1 MPLHAE
7 RPIVRVEHSSM
18 RTIETRN
25 TENLF
30 GLWSVFARCS
40 PAMED
45 GKRYENMAWRLW
57 SRETFC
63 CQPDHAAS
71 PQWAFGPQLPAELPE
86 LSSSVA
92 SDDSHLDTALAT
104 ASATATSARC
114 DSASAPRPDL
124 RRHDSATSH
133 ARGKHLTPIGLEKV
147 VNSIQEKKFLEPL
160 SPLPPQLAA
169 PAPTHPAHAAPPRP
183 ASPPAPARRM
193 PESSTSTVATT
204 LPDSD
209 PPMSPPVGSE
219 ASTSTDMSQ
228 HSVVRGFER
237 GHISTSIRSTASLN
251 PAPIL
256 KTSASFVARPPPSR
270 LELAK
275 KRQPM
280 FTLGGSSDEDAA
292 SSFEAYSLRQRTSLT
307 EHMRTLPPAM
317 KKTTSFKQEVSTRTY
332 HDMTSESE
340 AAIETDTDDD
350 DDDDD
355 GYLDESAIEDE
366 GSEWEDEGDD
376 EHNSGMPSPTTE
388 SAMFRRIESKSNL
401 TSHRSLLTTALH
413 EGDRAR
419 QLQNEASRSTSA
431 IGRSRTT
438 TPNGPSTGNSPQE
451 DGLMMRQPTRAKPII
466 QTTSNHYPPA
476 MSPRTTR
483 RAMLQSEL
491 TSSLR
496 QNLLWERQ
504 QKNATS
510 NAVAKRQQSAIS
522 LPALRR
528 AATTSNIT
536 TMNPEAHPT
545 QERLIIPFM
554 DDARYNSLNQDVY
567 SAGINQYH
575 QAGW

>member
-63 CQPDHAAS
+63 CQPDNLVS
-71 PQWAFGPQLPAELPE
+71 PQWSFEQQLPAEMPE
-86 LSSSVA
+86 LSTSVA
-92 SDDSHLDTALAT
+92 SDDFNLDTAITT
-104 ASATATSARC
+104 ASRS
-114 DSASAPRPDL
+114 DSTSAPRPDL
-124 RRHDSATSH
+124 RRHDSASSH
-133 ARGKHLTPIGLEKV
+133 ARGKHMTPIGLEKV

-169 PAPTHPAHAAPPRP
+169 PIAEKQKPAEAPTPRP
-183 ASPPAPARRM
+183 ASPPTTARRI
-193 PESSTSTVATT
+193 PESSSSTVATVQ
-204 LPDSD
+204 DSE
-209 PPMSPPVGSE
+209 PMSPPVGSE
-219 ASTSTDMSQ
+219 ASTSTDMSH

-237 GHISTSIRSTASLN
+237 GHISTSVRSSTSLN
-251 PAPIL
+251 PTPIL
-256 KTSASFVARPPPSR
+256 KTSASFVARQPPSR
-270 LELAK
+270 LELGK

-292 SSFEAYSLRQRTSLT
+292 SSFEAYSLRQRSSLT
-307 EHMRTLPPAM
+307 DNIRKAPPM

-332 HDMTSESE
+332 HDVTSDSD
-340 AAIETDTDDD
+340 AAIESDSEDDV
-350 DDDDD
+350 
-355 GYLDESAIEDE
+355 DESAIEEEDSEDGEWDDVDE
-366 GSEWEDEGDD
+366 EE
-376 EHNSGMPSPTTE
+376 SGPASPKQNN
-388 SAMFRRIESKSNL
+388 MFDRVESKSNLL

-413 EGDRAR
+413 EGDRAK

-431 IGRSRTT
+431 IRRSRTT
-438 TPNGPSTGNSPQE
+438 TPNGPSCGNSPQE
-451 DGLMMRQPTRAKPII
+451 EGLMMRSQSRAKPII
-466 QTTSNHYPPA
+466 QTTSNNYTPA

-536 TMNPEAHPT
+536 NANAEAQPT
-545 QERLIIPFM
+545 QDRVKPFM
-554 DDARYNSLNQDVY
+554 DDAKFNSLNHDVY

>member
-63 CQPDHAAS
+63 CQPDNLVA
-71 PQWAFGPQLPAELPE
+71 PQWSFEQQLPAEMPE
-86 LSSSVA
+86 LSTSVA
-92 SDDSHLDTALAT
+92 SDDSNLLESALT
-104 ASATATSARC
+104 TTTSRS
-114 DSASAPRPDL
+114 DSSSASRPDF

-133 ARGKHLTPIGLEKV
+133 ARGKHMTPIGLEKV

-169 PAPTHPAHAAPPRP
+169 PVAADAPTPRP
-183 ASPPAPARRM
+183 ASSPTTARRI

-204 LPDSD
+204 HGSE
-209 PPMSPPVGSE
+209 PMSPPVGSE
-219 ASTSTDMSQ
+219 ASTSTDMSH

-237 GHISTSIRSTASLN
+237 GHISTSVRSSTSLN
-251 PAPIL
+251 PTPIL
-256 KTSASFVARPPPSR
+256 KTSSSFVARPPPSK
-270 LELAK
+270 LELGK
-275 KRQPM
+275 KKQPM

-292 SSFEAYSLRQRTSLT
+292 SSFEAYSLKQRSSLT
-307 EHMRTLPPAM
+307 ENLRKAPPMR
-317 KKTTSFKQEVSTRTY
+317 KTTSFKHEVTTRTF
-332 HDMTSESE
+332 HDMTSESD
-340 AAIETDTDDD
+340 AAIESESDDD
-350 DDDDD
+350 V
-355 GYLDESAIEDE
+355 DESAIEEDD
-366 GSEWEDEGDD
+366 SEEDWEDEGDED
-376 EHNSGMPSPTTE
+376 ESGPSSPKDGGL
-388 SAMFRRIESKSNL
+388 FRRVDSKPNL
-401 TSHRSLLTTALH
+401 TSHRSLLTSALH
-413 EGDRAR
+413 EGDRALA
-419 QLQNEASRSTSA
+419 LQNQASRSTSA
-431 IGRSRTT
+431 IRRSRTT

-451 DGLMMRQPTRAKPII
+451 EGLMMRQSKPKPII
-466 QTTSNHYPPA
+466 MTTSNVHPPA

-483 RAMLQSEL
+483 RLMLQSEL

-504 QKNATS
+504 QKNATN
-510 NAVAKRQQSAIS
+510 NAVAKRQQSAVS

-536 TMNPEAHPT
+536 GMTAEA
-545 QERLIIPFM
+545 QQNQMQNGNAPFM
-554 DDARYNSLNQDVY
+554 DDAKFNSLTHDVY
-567 SAGINQYH
+567 STGINAYH

>member
-63 CQPDHAAS
+63 CQPDHLAT
-71 PQWAFGPQLPAELPE
+71 PQWSFEQQLPADMPE
-86 LSSSVA
+86 LSTSVA
-92 SDDSHLDTALAT
+92 SDDSNLDTAMAT
-104 ASATATSARC
+104 ASRP
-114 DSASAPRPDL
+114 DSAPAARPHL

-133 ARGKHLTPIGLEKV
+133 ARGKHMTPIGLEKV

-160 SPLPPQLAA
+160 SPLPPHFAA
-169 PAPTHPAHAAPPRP
+169 PAAEQRLPAQVSTPRP
-183 ASPPAPARRM
+183 APPPTTARRI

-204 LPDSD
+204 HDSE
-209 PPMSPPVGSE
+209 PMSPPVGSE
-219 ASTSTDMSQ
+219 ASTSTDMSR
-228 HSVVRGFER
+228 HSVVRGFDR
-237 GHISTSIRSTASLN
+237 GHISTSIRSSTSPN
-251 PAPIL
+251 PTPIL
-256 KTSASFVARPPPSR
+256 KTSSSFVARPPPSR

-275 KRQPM
+275 KKQPM

-292 SSFEAYSLRQRTSLT
+292 SSFEAYSMRHGTSLM
-307 EHMRTLPPAM
+307 ENLRKAPPMR
-317 KKTTSFKQEVSTRTY
+317 KTTSFKNEVTTRTY
-332 HDMTSESE
+332 QDMTSESDG
-340 AAIETDTDDD
+340 AIESDSEDDV
-350 DDDDD
+350 
-355 GYLDESAIEDE
+355 DESAIDEDD
-366 GSEWEDEGDD
+366 SEEDWEDEG
-376 EHNSGMPSPTTE
+376 EEVESGASSPKESGMFP
-388 SAMFRRIESKSNL
+388 RVESKANL
-401 TSHRSLLTTALH
+401 ASHRSLLTTALH
-413 EGDRAR
+413 EGDRERALR
-419 QLQNEASRSTSA
+419 DGASRSTSA
-431 IGRSRTT
+431 IRRSRT

-451 DGLMMRQPTRAKPII
+451 EGLMMRPSKPKPII
-466 QTTSNHYPPA
+466 MTTSNVHPPA

-483 RAMLQSEL
+483 RMMLQSEL

-510 NAVAKRQQSAIS
+510 NAVAKRQHSAVS

-536 TMNPEAHPT
+536 SMANDAQQQNQNKTSA
-545 QERLIIPFM
+545 PFM
-554 DDARYNSLNQDVY
+554 DDARFSSLNQDVY
-567 SAGINQYH
+567 SAGLNDTH
-575 QAGW
+575 W